1 MPDSDLPVDL
11 TNWIEIGTVV
21 APQGL
26 KGEVR
31 VYPNT
36 DFPERFEVP
45 GQRWLLRPQAT
56 ELEPVQLLKGYL
68 LPGKKLY
75 IVKFAEVCDRNQSE
89 AIRQSKV
96 LVPISDRPHL
106 EPGEFHVM
114 DLIGLAVILQET
126 QVTIGRVVDLISAG
140 NDLLEVELF
149 TEAGSGEKPAKVLIP
164 FVEAIVPIV
173 DLDRQQ
179 IEITPP
185 QGLLDLRVLQ
195 SPN

>member
-1 MPDSDLPVDL
+1 MPDSNVDL
-11 TNWIEIGTVV
+11 DDWIEIGTVV

-36 DFPERFEVP
+36 DFPERFEIP
-45 GQRWLLRPQAT
+45 GQRWLLRPGALQP
-56 ELEPVQLLKGYL
+56 EPVQLVKSYL

-75 IVKFAEVCDRNQSE
+75 IVQFAEVCDRNQSE

-114 DLIGLAVILQET
+114 DLMGLAVVLQET
-126 QVTIGRVVDLISAG
+126 QVVIGRVVDLIPAG
-140 NDLLEVELF
+140 NDLLEVELLV
-149 TEAGSGEKPAKVLIP
+149 EPGSEDKPAKVLIP
-164 FVEAIVPIV
+164 FVEEIVPIV
-173 DLDRQQ
+173 DLERQRL
-179 IEITPP
+179 EILPP
-185 QGLLDLRVLQ
+185 QGLLDLRVFQ
-195 SPN
+195 SSD